1 MRRRSFLYSALST
14 PVLARLGSA
23 ATAEPKTRSPL
34 PGLSPAQLERAAR
47 LHRESVVIDI
57 HDHTWRLQDYD
68 DMWKGGVTAK
78 TYKPLADGLYWDERN
93 RRVFP
98 ADPFDWTGK
107 YLACIAQVEELEKSG
122 RPPALIIRRIE
133 DISRAKKEGKAGV
146 IIGNEGSLPVGSSA
160 TNLDVLYQKGMRE
173 IALYWPA
180 GGHTRHV
187 LEENGTLTRFG
198 HEIIERANHL
208 GIALDTAHL
217 SGSPAFWEVLK
228 QSKSP
233 VLHTHGAARFPRT
246 RYFAEGDLQD
256 KEIRGIGDSGAVIG
270 LHFCT
275 YIKNLNGWNW
285 SPTIDDLM
293 DHIEYLV
300 KVGGI
305 DCVGIGADYFPYNRK
320 PSEKPFMQ
328 TEKGRV
334 EDMDW
339 SKTFVVGLDNISAMP
354 VFTQAL
360 VSRGFADGDIKK
372 ILGENAM
379 RVLKQ
384 AWKGNT

>member
-1 MRRRSFLYSALST
+1 
-14 PVLARLGSA
+14 
-23 ATAEPKTRSPL
+23 
-34 PGLSPAQLERAAR
+34 
-47 LHRESVVIDI
+47 
-57 HDHTWRLQDYD
+57 
-68 DMWKGGVTAK
+68 
-78 TYKPLADGLYWDERN
+78 
-93 RRVFP
+93 
-98 ADPFDWTGK
+98 
-107 YLACIAQVEELEKSG
+107 
-122 RPPALIIRRIE
+122 
-133 DISRAKKEGKAGV
+133 
-146 IIGNEGSLPVGSSA
+146 
-160 TNLDVLYQKGMRE
+160 
-173 IALYWPA
+173 
-180 GGHTRHV
+180 
-187 LEENGTLTRFG
+187 
-198 HEIIERANHL
+198 
-208 GIALDTAHL
+208 
-217 SGSPAFWEVLK
+217 
-228 QSKSP
+228 
-233 VLHTHGAARFPRT
+233 
-246 RYFAEGDLQD
+246 
-256 KEIRGIGDSGAVIG
+256 
-270 LHFCT
+270 
-275 YIKNLNGWNW
+275 
-285 SPTIDDLM
+285 M